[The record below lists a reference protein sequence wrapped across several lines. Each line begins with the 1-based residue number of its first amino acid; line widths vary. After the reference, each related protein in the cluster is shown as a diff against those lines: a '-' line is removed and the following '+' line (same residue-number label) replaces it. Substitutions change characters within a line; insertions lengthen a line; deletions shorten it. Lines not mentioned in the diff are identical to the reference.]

1 VLHAGDDAVAMKS
14 IKVLLQDVTH
24 TEQYEDVTSFVGED
38 KSGSFGILP
47 DHDRFMTALAI
58 GLCRFKTVHHDWL
71 YVATAGAL
79 LYFHDNRLYLTT
91 RHFLID
97 NDYGRISAALTDQLL
112 EEEARLRGQKQ
123 SLRQMEEEVLKRLWE
138 LRRSGVSYSHD
149 EV

>member
-1 VLHAGDDAVAMKS
+1 MTKS
-14 IKVLLQDVTH
+14 ITVLLQDGTRAK
-24 TEQYEDVTSFVGED
+24 QYEDVTSFVGED

-47 DHDRFMTALAI
+47 DHDRLMAALTI
-58 GLCRFKTVHHDWL
+58 GLCRFKTVQHDWL

-97 NDYGRISAALTDQLL
+97 NDYERISAALADQLL
-112 EEEARLRGQKQ
+112 QEETRLRDQKQ
-123 SLRQMEEEVLKRLWE
+123 SLRQMEEEVLKRLWA
-138 LRRSGVSYSHD
+138 LTRSGVSYSHD

>member
-1 VLHAGDDAVAMKS
+1 MKTMQ
-14 IKVLLQDVTH
+14 VLLQDVTQ
-24 TEQYEDVTSFVGED
+24 TKLQDDVTSFVGAD

-47 DHDRFMTALAI
+47 DHDRFMTALEI
-58 GLCRFKTVHHDWL
+58 GLCRFKTAGHDWL

-97 NDYGRISAALTDQLL
+97 NDYERISSALADQLIA
-112 EEEARLRGQKQ
+112 EETRLREQKE

-138 LRRSGVSYSHD
+138 LRRSGGSYSHD